1 MAFLTRV
8 KLPSNSE
15 YDLKGTLQT
24 VKGTQTSNT
33 AAWTG
38 ALNVTEL
45 TSGTTIAYYL
55 PRTSAANVT
64 LKLTL
69 RDGTE
74 TAAVPVYFQGSTRLG
89 TEYPAGS
96 IVFMT
101 YYAAGDISV
110 GGTATSDNRWVV
122 NSYNASQNT
131 DTKVTQTKT
140 TSQTGAFDILI
151 SASASGTATKTEGA
165 LKDSD
170 FNYNPSTNTLTVPN
184 AAITAITATT
194 INGVTVGANPE
205 FTDTTYAN
213 GTGITIGS
221 GNAINH
227 SNSVTAKTT
236 QAVYPIKFD
245 AQGHITGAGTAVTI
259 GAAAAKGV
267 DTSISDSNKT
277 STNLPVT
284 SAVYDFVVSKIGKP
298 MRYMGTVGSAGDNPT
313 ITWGEL
319 PTAAESNAG
328 ETYKVIS
335 ASSTGIIADVGDTII
350 SNGTVWTV
358 IPSGDEPEGTV
369 TSVAVGT
376 SNGGV
381 IVTTE
386 LPSPGTAGDPIT
398 SSGTIKVGHADTSS
412 ASNITAATGKFV
424 NAVTLDD
431 YGHVT
436 AISTNSTAIKT
447 TDENVLQKLVSTN
460 EAYPIL
466 FAGNKTLSTTG
477 VTTTTGADNDLKY
490 NPSTNNLTVSK
501 INGVTVG
508 SIPKFTDT
516 IIDTDVTYSK
526 SNGTGTLVQSK
537 TVNGGPATNTNIF
550 TTTDYTTTKINS
562 YTEGTT
568 PSLGTPSTQTV
579 AKISSW
585 AAGDYP
591 VTFSVDSEMLTIANG
606 TKPSLGYTNNTS
618 VVSGYPN
625 WSAGSVTK
633 ITKEDHTTSLVAV
646 ASS

>member
-8 KLPSNSE
+8 KVPSNSE
-15 YDLKGTLQT
+15 YDFKGTLQT

-38 ALNVTEL
+38 ALNITEL
-45 TSGTTIAYYL
+45 ISGTTIAYYL

-89 TEYPAGS
+89 TQYPAGS

-101 YYAAGDISV
+101 YYEAGDINV
-110 GGTATSDNRWVV
+110 GGTATTDDRWVI

-140 TSQTGAFDILI
+140 TTESGAFDILI

-170 FNYNPSTNTLTVPN
+170 FNYNPSTNTLTVPA
-184 AAITAITATT
+184 AAITTLTATT
-194 INGVTVGANPE
+194 INGVAVGANPK

-221 GNAINH
+221 GNTINH

-267 DTSISDSNKT
+267 DTSISEPGTNN
-277 STNLPVT
+277 NLPT
-284 SAVYDFVVSKIGKP
+284 SAAVVTYVTNKIGSP
-298 MRYMGTVGSAGDNPT
+298 MIFKGSVGDIGDSPTV
-313 ITWGEL
+313 TWGDL
-319 PTAAESNAG
+319 PLAQSDNKG
-328 ETYKVIS
+328 NTYKVITQH
-335 ASSTGIIADVGDTII
+335 TGTPLPSGVTAKVGDTII
-350 SNGTVWTV
+350 SNAEAWIL
-358 IPSGDEPEGTV
+358 IPSGDEPAGTV
-369 TSVAVGT
+369 TSVAV
-376 SNGGV
+376 SNGGGLTV
-381 IVTTE
+381 
-386 LPSPGTAGDPIT
+386 SGSPIT
-398 SSGTIKVGHADTSS
+398 SSGTITISHSDTSS
-412 ASNITAATGKFV
+412 QANIDSAAGKYVSGMTFD
-424 NAVTLDD
+424 T

-436 AISTNSTAIKT
+436 GVT
-447 TDENVLQKLVSTN
+447 TLTGTMTDQNVSQKLVSTN
-460 EAYPIL
+460 EAYPVL
-466 FAGNKTLSTTG
+466 FAGNKTLSTSG
-477 VTTTTGADNDLKY
+477 VVTTTGADNDLTY

-508 SIPKFTDT
+508 SSPKFTDENT
-516 IIDTDVTYSK
+516 VTTVSYTK
-526 SNGTGTLVQSK
+526 SNGAGTFKQTK
-537 TVNGGPATNTNIF
+537 DGTTTNIF
-550 TTTDYTTTKINS
+550 TTSDVSVGSASGWSKGTLPALTVSTVSNLLTNS
-562 YTEGTT
+562 TSFAAGTT
-568 PSLGTPSTQTV
+568 P
-579 AKISSW
+579 A
-585 AAGDYP
+585 
-591 VTFSVDSEMLTIANG
+591 TFSVTDEMLTIANG
-606 TKPSLGYTNNTS
+606 TAPSLTKQTTS
-618 VVSGYPN
+618 VGSASG
-625 WSAGSVTK
+625 WSAGSLPSLTVTS
-633 ITKEDHTTSLVAV
+633 TSVAGPLNV
-646 ASS
+646 PS

>member
-8 KLPSNSE
+8 KVPSNSE
-15 YDLKGTLQT
+15 YDFKGTLQT
-24 VKGTQTSNT
+24 VKGTQTTNT

-38 ALNVTEL
+38 SINITEL
-45 TSGTTIAYYL
+45 ESGTTIAYYL

-89 TEYPAGS
+89 TQYPAGS

-101 YYAAGDISV
+101 YYAAGDINV
-110 GGTATSDNRWVV
+110 GGTTTSDDRWVI

-140 TSQTGAFDILI
+140 TTETGAFDILI

-170 FNYNPSTNTLTVPN
+170 FNYNPSTNTLTVPA
-184 AAITAITATT
+184 AAITTLTATT
-194 INGVTVGANPE
+194 INGVTVGANPK

-245 AQGHITGAGTAVTI
+245 AQGHITGAGTAVSI
-259 GAAAAKGV
+259 GQACAKNV

-277 STNLPVT
+277 STNLPT
-284 SAVYDFVVSKIGKP
+284 TASVYDFVVSKIGKP
-298 MRYMGTVGSAGDNPT
+298 MRFLGSVGNAADNPT
-313 ITWGEL
+313 ITWTNL

-328 ETYKVIS
+328 DTYKVIS
-335 ASSTGIIADVGDTII
+335 ASTTGIVADVGDTII
-350 SNGTVWTV
+350 SNGTEWIV
-358 IPSGDEPEGTV
+358 IPSGDEPAGTV
-369 TSVAVGT
+369 TSVAV
-376 SNGGV
+376 SNGGGLTV
-381 IVTTE
+381 
-386 LPSPGTAGDPIT
+386 SGSPIT
-398 SSGTIKVGHADTSS
+398 TSGTITISHSDTSS
-412 ASNITAATGKFV
+412 QANIDSAAGKYVSGMTFD
-424 NAVTLDD
+424 T

-436 AISTNSTAIKT
+436 GVT
-447 TDENVLQKLVSTN
+447 TLTGTMTDQNVSQKLVSTN
-460 EAYPIL
+460 EAYPVL
-466 FAGNKTLSTTG
+466 FAGNKTLSTSG
-477 VTTTTGADNDLKY
+477 VVTTTGADNDLTY

-508 SIPKFTDT
+508 SSPKFTDENT
-516 IIDTDVTYSK
+516 VTTVSYTK
-526 SNGTGTLVQSK
+526 SNGAGTFKQTK
-537 TVNGGPATNTNIF
+537 DGTTTNIF
-550 TTTDYTTTKINS
+550 TTSDVSVGSASGWSKGTLPTLTVSTVNNLLTNS
-562 YTEGTT
+562 TSFAAGTT
-568 PSLGTPSTQTV
+568 P
-579 AKISSW
+579 A
-585 AAGDYP
+585 
-591 VTFSVDSEMLTIANG
+591 TFSVADEMLTIANG
-606 TKPSLGYTNNTS
+606 TAPSLTKQTTS
-618 VVSGYPN
+618 VGSASG
-625 WSAGSVTK
+625 WSAGTLPSLTVTSTSVAGPLNVP
-633 ITKEDHTTSLVAV
+633 S
-646 ASS
+646 